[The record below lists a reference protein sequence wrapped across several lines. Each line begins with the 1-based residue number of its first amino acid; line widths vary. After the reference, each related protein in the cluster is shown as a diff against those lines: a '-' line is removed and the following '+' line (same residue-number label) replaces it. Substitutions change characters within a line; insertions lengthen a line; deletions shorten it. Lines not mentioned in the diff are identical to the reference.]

1 MKSYH
6 IDPSEHRY
14 TTQRTNE
21 KFKLGACDRPQARET
36 GKTESRLV
44 VSDWL
49 IKWASFLNQSQSEV
63 KRNHCSRH

>member
-6 IDPSEHRY
+6 IDLSEHRY

-21 KFKLGACDRPQARET
+21 KFKFGACDRPQARET
-36 GKTESRLV
+36 GKTKSRLV

-49 IKWASFLNQSQSEV
+49 IKWHEFSEPITE
-63 KRNHCSRH
+63 RNKA

>member
-6 IDPSEHRY
+6 IDLAEHRY

-21 KFKLGACDRPQARET
+21 KFKVVACDRPQARET
-36 GKTESRLV
+36 GKTKLRLV

-49 IKWASFLNQSQSEV
+49 IKKHEFSEPITE
-63 KRNHCSRH
+63 RH